1 MDLKQ
6 IMQQAEEMKQKMDGI
21 QKEMKSLRI
30 EGESGGGMVKVEM
43 NGNSEIL
50 NIHISDEALQEDKD
64 VLESLIA
71 SAVNVTATKVKKEVA
86 EKQKKLL
93 GLPAGINFPL

>member
-6 IMQQAEEMKQKMDGI
+6 IMQQAEEMKQKMDDI

-43 NGNSEIL
+43 NGNNEVL
-50 NIHISDEALQEDKD
+50 NILITDEALQEDKD
-64 VLESLIA
+64 VLESLIT
-71 SAVNVTATKVKKEVA
+71 SAVNVTAAKVKNEVA

-93 GLPAGINFPL
+93 GLPVGINFPL